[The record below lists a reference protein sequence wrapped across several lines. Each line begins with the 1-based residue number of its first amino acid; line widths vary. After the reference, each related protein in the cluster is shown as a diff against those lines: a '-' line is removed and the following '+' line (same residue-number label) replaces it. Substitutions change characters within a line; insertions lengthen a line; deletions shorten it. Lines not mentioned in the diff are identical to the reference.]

1 MTKSI
6 LILWGLL
13 IAYADISTKKIP
25 NLLSLG
31 AGVVGVGWL
40 IVTSHTMAG
49 QGWQSAAL
57 GLVLALLLTLPGYI
71 TRTLGAGDVK
81 LLSAIGL
88 LCGLRIVAE
97 VFIVA
102 AVVAALA
109 GLGYL
114 YWCRYNHRPQVR
126 KPIPFGAALAA
137 GLILS
142 LMQPDYLGLGAWLA

>member
-6 LILWGLL
+6 LILWALFV
-13 IAYADISTKKIP
+13 AYADISAKKIP

-31 AGVVGVGWL
+31 GGIIGVCWL
-40 IVTSHTMAG
+40 IVTGHTLAG
-49 QGWQSAAL
+49 QSWQSAAL
-57 GLVLALLLTLPGYI
+57 GLILALLLTMPGYI

-88 LCGLRIVAE
+88 LCGLQIVAE

-102 AVVAALA
+102 AAAAGLAALV
-109 GLGYL
+109 YL
-114 YWCRYNHRPQVR
+114 YWRRYTYRPQAR

-137 GLILS
+137 GLILA
-142 LMQPDYLGLGAWLA
+142 LMRPDYLGLGAWLA